1 MRRELAKLGDL
12 GAHHAAI
19 IAASQLARRY
29 WPMARR
35 MASEALM
42 RSWAARSKPA
52 TAEDRLLTI

>member
-1 MRRELAKLGDL
+1 
-12 GAHHAAI
+12 
-19 IAASQLARRY
+19 
-29 WPMARR
+29 MARR